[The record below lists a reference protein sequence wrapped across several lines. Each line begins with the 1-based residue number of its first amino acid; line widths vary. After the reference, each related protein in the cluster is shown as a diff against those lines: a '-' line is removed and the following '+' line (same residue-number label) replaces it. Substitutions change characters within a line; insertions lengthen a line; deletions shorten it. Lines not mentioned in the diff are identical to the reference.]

1 MSQSKYKVGSLLGGA
16 ALIALGVA
24 FAGQATAGDARVVKS
39 SSDKVSLK
47 VTGQFATESSL
58 IDDGF
63 SQRVRH
69 SDANFSSSRFRFIAD
84 SKVNANLKVRGVA
97 EIAMNDA
104 RNSSSNARAS
114 MFSGRTTSGG
124 SDVQSRKTELIFT
137 HNQLGRVYMGAGS
150 AGADG
155 VMNINTHGVYSSLPG
170 FMGLIAA
177 GHQFKSDKDTR
188 NGASLGGQFADLDF
202 NSRQQRIRYDTPNI
216 GGFMVTMSH
225 NDDQTV
231 EAALRFSGKAGG
243 TKIKA
248 GAGVAHATGSGE
260 AFDHQLGAQISMAHG
275 GSGLG
280 ITFGCGFQKRNAQV
294 TVAGVQETDN
304 DRSGCHTQGHLK
316 RKFNSLGASTIV
328 VEYDRKNN
336 MQNYGDVATGIGVN
350 FHQHISAAALE
361 VWVKYSNFDLEQEV
375 GSASVKDI
383 DIISLGTRMKF

>member
-1 MSQSKYKVGSLLGGA
+1 MSQSKFKVGSLLGGA
-16 ALIALGVA
+16 ALVALGVA
-24 FAGQATAGDARVVKS
+24 FAGQVTAGEARVMKNS
-39 SSDKVSLK
+39 KDQVSLK
-47 VTGQFATESSL
+47 VTGQFSTEASMV
-58 IDDGF
+58 DDGF

-69 SDANFSSSRFRFIAD
+69 SDANFSSSRFRFLAD

-97 EIAMNDA
+97 EIAMNDN
-104 RNSSSNARAS
+104 RNSASNARGAAHGGR
-114 MFSGRTTSGG
+114 SGN
-124 SDVQSRKTELIFT
+124 DVQTRKTELIFT

-170 FMGLIAA
+170 FMGLIAS
-177 GHQFKSDKDTR
+177 GHQFKSDKDTLS
-188 NGASLGGQFADLDF
+188 GASLGGQFADLDF

-260 AFDHQLGAQISMAHG
+260 AFEHQLGAQISMAHN
-275 GSGLG
+275 SGIG
-280 ITFGCGFQKRNAQV
+280 ITMGCGFQKRNAQV
-294 TVAGVQETDN
+294 TVNGVQEQDN
-304 DRSGCHTQGHLK
+304 DRTGCHTQGHFK

-350 FHQHISAAALE
+350 FHQHVTAAALE
-361 VWVKYSNFDLEQEV
+361 VWVKYSNFDLKQEV
-375 GSASVKDI
+375 GTATVKDI

>member
-1 MSQSKYKVGSLLGGA
+1 MSQSKYKVSSLLGGA
-16 ALIALGVA
+16 ALVALGVA
-24 FAGQATAGDARVVKS
+24 FAGQVTAGEARVMKNS
-39 SSDKVSLK
+39 KDQVSLK
-47 VTGQFATESSL
+47 VTGQFSTEASMV
-58 IDDGF
+58 DDGF

-97 EIAMNDA
+97 EIAMNDN
-104 RNSSSNARAS
+104 RNSASNARGAAHLGR
-114 MFSGRTTSGG
+114 SGNDLQT
-124 SDVQSRKTELIFT
+124 RKTELIFT

-170 FMGLIAA
+170 FMGLIAS
-177 GHQFKSDKDTR
+177 GHQFKSDKDTLS
-188 NGASLGGQFADLDF
+188 GASLGGQFADLDF

-248 GAGVAHATGSGE
+248 GAGVAQPTGSGE
-260 AFDHQLGAQISMAHG
+260 TFEHMLGAQVSMAHN
-275 GSGLG
+275 SGIG
-280 ITFGCGFQKRNAQV
+280 ITMGCGFQKRNAQV
-294 TVAGVQETDN
+294 TVAGVQEQDN
-304 DRSGCHTQGHLK
+304 DRTGCHTQGHFK

-350 FHQHISAAALE
+350 FHQHVTAAALE
-361 VWVKYSNFDLEQEV
+361 VWVKYSNFDLKQEV
-375 GSASVKDI
+375 GTATVKDI

>member
-1 MSQSKYKVGSLLGGA
+1 MSQSKYKVSSLLGGA
-16 ALIALGVA
+16 ALVALGVA
-24 FAGQATAGDARVVKS
+24 FAGQVTAGEARVMKNS
-39 SSDKVSLK
+39 KDQVSLK
-47 VTGQFATESSL
+47 VTGQFSTEASMV
-58 IDDGF
+58 DDGF

-69 SDANFSSSRFRFIAD
+69 SDANFSSSRFRFLAD

-97 EIAMNDA
+97 EIAMNDN
-104 RNSSSNARAS
+104 RNSASNARGAAHGGR
-114 MFSGRTTSGG
+114 SGNDLQT
-124 SDVQSRKTELIFT
+124 RKTELIFT

-170 FMGLIAA
+170 FMGLIAS
-177 GHQFKSDKDTR
+177 GHQFKSDKDTLS
-188 NGASLGGQFADLDF
+188 GASLGGQFADLDF

-231 EAALRFSGKAGG
+231 EAALRFRGKAAGLN
-243 TKIKA
+243 IRA
-248 GAGVAHATGSGE
+248 GAGAAATAGDDE

-280 ITFGCGFQKRNAQV
+280 ITFGCGFQKRNAKA
-294 TVAGVQETDN
+294 TVAGIQERDF
-304 DRSGCHTQGHLK
+304 DRTGCHTQGHLK

-350 FHQHISAAALE
+350 FHQHVTAAALE
-361 VWVKYSNFDLEQEV
+361 VWVKYSNFDLEQEI
-375 GSASVKDI
+375 GTATVKDI

>member
-1 MSQSKYKVGSLLGGA
+1 MSQSKFKVGSLVGGA
-16 ALIALGVA
+16 ALVALGVA
-24 FAGQATAGDARVVKS
+24 FAGQVSAGDARVVKS
-39 SSDKVSLK
+39 SSDKVALK
-47 VTGQFATESSL
+47 VTGQFSTEASMV
-58 IDDGF
+58 DDGF
-63 SQRVRH
+63 SNRVRH

-104 RNSSSNARAS
+104 RNAASNARAS
-114 MFSGRTTSGG
+114 FNGGRSGNDLQT
-124 SDVQSRKTELIFT
+124 RKTELIFT

-155 VMNINTHGVYSSLPG
+155 IMNINTHGVYSSLPG

-177 GHQFKSDKDTR
+177 GINFKTDKDTLS
-188 NGASLGGQFADLDF
+188 GSSLGGQFADLDF

-225 NDDQTV
+225 SDDQTL
-231 EAALRFSGKAGG
+231 EAALRFRGKASDFN
-243 TKIKA
+243 IRA
-248 GAGVAHATGSGE
+248 GAGIATATGEGE
-260 AFDHQLGAQISMAHG
+260 AFEHQIGAQISMAHK
-275 GSGLG
+275 SGLG

-294 TVAGVQETDN
+294 TVNAVQEQDN

-316 RKFNSLGASTIV
+316 RKFNNLGASTIV
-328 VEYDRKNN
+328 VEYDKKSN
-336 MQNYGDVATGIGVN
+336 MQAYGDEATGIGVN

-375 GSASVKDI
+375 GTATTKDI

>member
-1 MSQSKYKVGSLLGGA
+1 MSQSKFKVGSLVGGA
-16 ALIALGVA
+16 ALVALGVA
-24 FAGQATAGDARVVKS
+24 FAGQVSAGDARVVKS
-39 SSDKVSLK
+39 SSDKVALK
-47 VTGQFATESSL
+47 VTGQFSTEASMV
-58 IDDGF
+58 DDGF
-63 SQRVRH
+63 SNRVRH

-104 RNSSSNARAS
+104 RNSASNARAR
-114 MFSGRTTSGG
+114 FNGGRTTSGG
-124 SDVQSRKTELIFT
+124 SDVQTRKTELIFT

-177 GHQFKSDKDTR
+177 GINFKTDKDTLS
-188 NGASLGGQFADLDF
+188 GSSLGGQFADLDF

-225 NDDQTV
+225 SDDQTL
-231 EAALRFSGKAGG
+231 EAALRFRGKAADFN
-243 TKIKA
+243 IRA
-248 GAGVAHATGSGE
+248 GAGIATATGEGE
-260 AFDHQLGAQISMAHG
+260 AFEHQIGAQISMAHK
-275 GSGLG
+275 SGLG

-294 TVAGVQETDN
+294 TVNAVQEQDN

-328 VEYDRKNN
+328 VEYDKKSN
-336 MQNYGDVATGIGVN
+336 MQAYGDEATGIGVN

-375 GSASVKDI
+375 GTATTKDI